1 MMDSFSI
8 EEVGIESI
16 FDLKMRDIMSN
27 VIAVKEKLD
36 RSKVMN
42 YIFMKHN
49 VLPGYQSTDVSSA
62 IDNLFGL
69 HAARLPTP
77 FTTLFARVLG
87 FEAQTLW
94 NHLYVMNDHIKL
106 RCMRRTLHILPMEYA
121 PIAHR
126 ATMTFRLADCFTL
139 YKKLGVNMD
148 YVAKI
153 KAIILSFIPSRP
165 MTPKEIV
172 SLVKF
177 ELGKLSDED
186 NKVITTVIKDLWE
199 AGELCYINKS
209 THWGKEN
216 RYYGYTRSV
225 YPDVDLNQMDIQE
238 AQRKLVYYHIDRFGP
253 VSIKDIAWWSGLS
266 VKVIR
271 DSIKELADEVLIV
284 ELDETNTDYFM
295 THNGLSHYLDSTFE
309 NEDWLTLLAYEDP
322 SLKGYYESRF
332 LYVDHR
338 HYELLF
344 NKIGESRASIVR
356 NGKAIGVWTIDK
368 SKRHIDWM
376 TFEKVD
382 AGVKKQIKNKI
393 AQMHAFLFG

>member
-1 MMDSFSI
+1 
-8 EEVGIESI
+8 
-16 FDLKMRDIMSN
+16 MRDKMSSLTTT
-27 VIAVKEKLD
+27 KEKLD

-49 VLPGYQSTDVSSA
+49 VLPDFRSKDVSSV

-77 FTTLFARVLG
+77 FTTLFTRVPD
-87 FEAQTLW
+87 FETQTLW
-94 NHLYVMNDHIKL
+94 NHLYVQNDHIKL
-106 RCMRRTLHILPMEYA
+106 RCMRRTLHILPLKYA

-126 ATMTFRLADCFTL
+126 ATMHFRLADCFTL
-139 YKKLGVNMD
+139 YKKLGADLD
-148 YVAKI
+148 YTAKI
-153 KAIILSFIPSRP
+153 KAIILSFVQSKP

-172 SLVKF
+172 SLLKF

-186 NKVITTVIKDLWE
+186 NKVITTAIKELWE

-209 THWGKEN
+209 THWGKEE
-216 RYYGYTRSV
+216 RYYGYTPSI
-225 YPDVDLNQMDIQE
+225 YPNLHLNQMDAKE
-238 AQRKLVYYHIDRFGP
+238 AQKKLVFYHIDRFGP

-271 DSIKELADEVLIV
+271 DSIKELGNEVIRL
-284 ELDETNTDYFM
+284 ELDATNTAYFM
-295 THNGLSHYLDSTFE
+295 TEKGFTHYQNFSFQTD
-309 NEDWLTLLAYEDP
+309 NWLTLLAYEDP
-322 SLKGYYESRF
+322 TLKGYYESRF
-332 LYVDHR
+332 LYVDQK

-344 NKIGESRASIVR
+344 NKIGESRASIIL

-368 SKRHIDWM
+368 PKRKIDWM

-382 AGVKKQIKNKI
+382 KSVEKQIKSKME
-393 AQMHAFLFG
+393 QMHSFLFR